1 MFAELTRVFVKK
13 LTRRQRSLLSGL
25 LQVLATFLGCFL
37 AILLRFDFT
46 LDARLDPIFAIEF
59 ASVLALTRY
68 LCYRALRVDDR
79 SWKYFSAPDVVVLGK
94 AHVLSSLLVG
104 LGLLVY
110 QPTFFPRSILVLEL
124 VISLMISGGLR
135 LLVRLFFE
143 KVLLLQN
150 RKVARNEVVV
160 LGAGTSGHLV
170 IKTLLSQAKLG
181 CKVVAVLDDNQYL
194 WGSSVHGV
202 PVLGPLAQLDRT
214 LTAHPSISSVV
225 VAIPSLE
232 KSTITDLRS
241 VAGKFEVALKTIQ
254 SFEDIACHEVSE
266 PRTKRTIEQML
277 ERETVVEHEEEIAHA
292 LGGKRILVT
301 GAGGSIGS
309 EIVRQVLGF
318 KPASVVLLDQS
329 EYNLFAIQ
337 QEIESVDQHR
347 EIEKHYVIADVANRC
362 RMERVFREFSPEIV
376 LHAAAYK
383 HVPLMEANC
392 FEAFYTNVIG
402 TRTVLE
408 LSGQFG
414 AERFVLISTDK
425 AVDPSSV
432 MGSSKRVAEMMVEA
446 YGGVGSAAAS
456 NSWKEKDANVIKLN
470 AGGSLSTAAVR
481 FGNVINSSGSVIPT
495 FRKQILA
502 GRPITVTHPD
512 MTRYFMSIK
521 QAVRLVLTAG
531 TLGRRGE
538 IYLLDMG
545 EPIKIVDVA
554 RKLRALYGRR
564 DVPIKFTGLREG
576 EKLYE
581 SLVSKIEVVAPSQFK
596 KINVVSAKLA
606 HEVDIFSWVSEF
618 EERVDSLSDAEIGER
633 IRSFVLD
640 LQKSDKSVLEKNS
653 YSKVIGR

>member
-1 MFAELTRVFVKK
+1 MFTEITRVFVK
-13 LTRRQRSLLSGL
+13 RGPRARRSLISGFF
-25 LQVLATFLGCFL
+25 QVLATFLGCFL
-37 AILLRFDFT
+37 AILLRFDFSW
-46 LDARLDPIFAIEF
+46 DPRLDPILAIEF
-59 ASVLALTRY
+59 ASVLAIVRF
-68 LCYRALRVDDR
+68 LCYGALKVDDR

-94 AHVLSSLLVG
+94 AHVLSSILVG
-104 LGLLVY
+104 AGLLVY
-110 QPTFFPRSILVLEL
+110 HPGFFPRSVLVLEL
-124 VISLMISGGLR
+124 FVSLLMGGGLR
-135 LLVRLFFE
+135 LLVRLAFE
-143 KVLLLQN
+143 KSLSRRNQ
-150 RKVARNEVVV
+150 KVARNEVLVI
-160 LGAGTSGHLV
+160 GAGTSGHLV

-181 CKVVAVLDDNQYL
+181 CKVVAVLDDNQYI

-202 PVLGPLAQLDRT
+202 PVLGPLAQLDHT
-214 LTAHPSISSVV
+214 LSTHPSISSVV

-232 KSTITDLRS
+232 RSTLEDLRNI
-241 VAGKFEVALKTIQ
+241 ARNHEVVLKSIQ
-254 SFEDIACHEVSE
+254 SFEDIACHEVAE
-266 PRTKRTIEQML
+266 PKTKRTIEQML
-277 ERETVVEHEEEIAHA
+277 ERETVVEHEEEIARA

-318 KPASVVLLDQS
+318 KPASLVLLDQS

-337 QEIESVDQHR
+337 QEVESGDEHSEVK
-347 EIEKHYVIADVANRC
+347 KHYVIADVANRV
-362 RMERVFREFSPEIV
+362 RMERVFRELPPEIV

-408 LSGQFG
+408 LAGHFG

-446 YGGVGSAAAS
+446 YGGIAGDAS
-456 NSWKEKDANVIKLN
+456 STRRDKNANVFKLN
-470 AGGSLSTAAVR
+470 SKGSLSTAAVR

-512 MTRYFMSIK
+512 ITRYFMSIK

-531 TLGRRGE
+531 TLGERGE

-581 SLVSKIEVVAPSQFK
+581 SLVSKIEEVGASQFR
-596 KINVVSAKLA
+596 KINVVRAKLA
-606 HEVDIFSWVSEF
+606 HEVDIFEWIDEF
-618 EERVDSLSDAEIGER
+618 EEQVDAMSDVEIGER
-633 IRSFVLD
+633 IRSFILD
-640 LQKSDKSVLEKNS
+640 LQKSDKDILEKNS
-653 YSKVIGR
+653 YSKVMGR